1 VLRRLRA
8 VVVLVVLALLATTAV
23 RLWVVDL
30 AVVPSASMEPTL
42 HPGDR
47 LLVRRSGADGL
58 RRGDL
63 VVFDG
68 TGSFDPWVERG
79 PLRAAGAR
87 LGALLGLPGAPRE
100 YVKRVVG
107 LPGERV
113 TCCGAGGALLVDG
126 EPLPEPYLAPGTAP
140 SEVGF
145 DVRLGP
151 GQLWVL
157 GDAREVAEDSRAH
170 LGDPGGGVVPTARV
184 LGRVVAVAW
193 PPGRTALLGD
203 RPDDRADVQGHAP
216 GGLE

>member
-1 VLRRLRA
+1 MLRRLRA
-8 VVVLVVLALLATTAV
+8 VVVVVAVALLVTTAV
-23 RLWVVDL
+23 RLWVLDV
-30 AVVPSASMEPTL
+30 AVVPSASMEPAL
-42 HPGDR
+42 QPGDR
-47 LLVRRSGADGL
+47 LLVRQSGADGL

-68 TGSFDPWVERG
+68 TGSFDPWVDRG
-79 PLRAAGAR
+79 PLASAAAR
-87 LGALLGLPGAPRE
+87 LGALVGLPGAPRE

-113 TCCGAGGALLVDG
+113 ACCDASGALLVDG
-126 EPLPEPYLAPGTAP
+126 EPLDEPYLAPGTAP
-140 SEVGF
+140 SEVRF

-157 GDAREVAEDSRAH
+157 GDARDVAEDSRAH

-193 PPGRTALLGD
+193 PPGRTALLDD
-203 RPDDRADVQGHAP
+203 RPEDGTDDQGHAP